1 MNKKTLIAQ
10 SVMWAA
16 AMLIVAGVED
26 KEFVLLMLV
35 ILATTSLA
43 SLRKAI

>member
-16 AMLIVAGVED
+16 AMLIVEGVED
-26 KEFVLLMLV
+26 EKVQQSV
-35 ILATTSLA
+35 NACHTRYDVA
-43 SLRKAI
+43 G